1 MLKRIIG
8 DIGLSLEN
16 DAYIS
21 ALALALTLPDICGK
35 AEYPNE
41 TSSKKRYKDWYD
53 TYIGVVYKNALE
65 SDSTLLP
72 YFSGEIIYS
81 LRCSLLH
88 QGTPNVEDKLELQ
101 FSLIC
106 EPKKENGLY
115 MDSAMIRN
123 NYRSLAINIRGLCN
137 VLTVSA
143 NAYYEK
149 YPEKFDFFNYC
160 LICKL

>member
-1 MLKRIIG
+1 MLKRIID
-8 DIGLSLEN
+8 DITVSLEN
-16 DAYIS
+16 NAYIS
-21 ALALALTLPDICGK
+21 ALALALTIPDICGK

-41 TSSKKRYKDWYD
+41 NGNKKRYLDWYE
-53 TYIGVVYKNALE
+53 TYIGVVYKNAL
-65 SDSTLLP
+65 SRDTTSMP
-72 YFSGEIIYS
+72 YLSGEIIYS

-88 QGTPNVEDKLELQ
+88 QGTPNIEEKLGLQ

-106 EPKKENGLY
+106 EPQKENGLY
-115 MDSAMIRN
+115 MDSAMIHNNHRN
-123 NYRSLAINIRGLCN
+123 LAINIRGLCN

-160 LICKL
+160 LIRKL